1 MTVTKN
7 IKVLIVEDEALIA
20 EDLSDSLK
28 DFGFMVTDIAASGE
42 ACFDSIHSKPP
53 DIVIMDIHLQGK
65 LDGVET
71 ARILNQTHKLPFI
84 FLTSN
89 SDSHTVSRA
98 IPLNPHAF
106 ISKPYNKNDLKIAIE
121 LACQKHNSHVINNAS
136 CDVDVINHSI
146 FVREGSVYR
155 RVDVPSVLYIEAKGS
170 YSEIVTCGK
179 NHTLSYNLN
188 HFTTHVKNP
197 VFKRVHRSFII
208 NVNKVDGL
216 DNNSVIINRTHIPVS
231 KQYQK
236 EIFGMFLKL

>member
-1 MTVTKN
+1 MITNN

-28 DFGFMVTDIAASGE
+28 DFGFTVTDIVASGE
-42 ACFDSIHSKPP
+42 TCFDSINLQSP
-53 DIVIMDIHLQGK
+53 DIVIMDINLQGK
-65 LDGVET
+65 LDGIET

-89 SDSHTVSRA
+89 SDTNTVSRA

-136 CDVDVINHSI
+136 FDIDVINHSV
-146 FVREGSVYR
+146 FVREGSMYK
-155 RVDVPSVLYIEAKGS
+155 RVDVPTVLYIEAKGS
-170 YSEIVTCGK
+170 YCEIVTSTK
-179 NHTLSYNLN
+179 NYTLSYNLN
-188 HFTTHVKNP
+188 HFVTHVKNP

-208 NVNKVDGL
+208 NVNKVDGI
-216 DNNSVIINRTHIPVS
+216 DNNSLIINKTHIPVS

-236 EIFGMFLKL
+236 EILGMFLKL